1 MISCYCTEINGHFS
15 TGIRIFSY
23 ISFDYFNHKIRVGLA
38 SMKKMSQRS
47 MILLVG
53 NICVVFLCSIL
64 FLSGALNAISNS
76 LYDFNMKNGMSH
88 EPNADILLVTID
100 TDSLQKLGPYPWDRK
115 LYVDLIQKLEDGG
128 AKAIAFDIELY
139 TQSNNPA
146 SDRLLAEISS
156 KYNNIIFPS
165 HADLDGTI
173 TRSTMVKKDQL
184 IHSAKVVTP
193 LPIFKT
199 IPAHI
204 NAVFDPDG
212 VIRRTWLQ
220 IDTPEGVYPSF
231 SMKLAEMAGA
241 DTEPFLKATPKGDR
255 PQTEIL
261 IKYDAVQK
269 DFENIPYH
277 KVIGGT
283 VPSKIFKDR
292 IVLIGYTAPGS
303 DQGITPIENHM
314 NLVYAHANIL
324 NQILSGEL
332 ITFTSDMW
340 LFIILIL
347 LALISGFL
355 TWRLKSPIL
364 SVVLVFLISCALLVA
379 QYMLYV
385 NNTLIFDATYPL
397 MAVILAYL
405 VNIAIK
411 TYFET
416 KNKNFITKQFGR
428 YISPELVKEIAATDQ
443 EIKLGGINKELSI
456 LFLDIRGFTTLSEK
470 LQPEE
475 VVDFLNTMFN
485 LITEKALE
493 NHGTIDKFIGD
504 AAMILF
510 NAPLDVPN
518 HEYYAVKTAYDIQR
532 GMEDVRNRIKE
543 KYNVVVS
550 VGIGINTGQVV
561 VGNIGSYLRVDYT
574 AIGDNVN
581 IAARI
586 ESNTTAHQILVS
598 ETTYDRTK
606 EYFEYNFAGEKMM
619 KGKTVALKLFEVL
632 EIRKPFSK

>member
-1 MISCYCTEINGHFS
+1 
-15 TGIRIFSY
+15 
-23 ISFDYFNHKIRVGLA
+23 
-38 SMKKMSQRS
+38 MKKLSERTMT
-47 MILLVG
+47 LLVG
-53 NICVVFLCSIL
+53 NICLVLLCSLL
-64 FLSGALNAISNS
+64 FLSGALSTISNS
-76 LYDFNMKNGMSH
+76 LFDFNMKNGMSH
-88 EPNADILLVTID
+88 EPAGDILLVTID

-115 LYVDLIQKLEDGG
+115 LYSDLIQKLEDGG

-139 TQSNNPA
+139 TKSNNPA
-146 SDRLLAEISS
+146 SDALVSAISN

-165 HADLDGTI
+165 HADLEGTI
-173 TRSTMVKKDQL
+173 SRSTIVQKGKL
-184 IHSAKVVTP
+184 IHTDKIVTP
-193 LPIFKT
+193 LADFKT
-199 IPAHI
+199 VPAHI

-220 IDTPEGVYPSF
+220 IDTPQGVYSSF
-231 SMKLAEMAGA
+231 ALKLAEMAGA
-241 DTEPFLKATPKGDR
+241 DIKPFLNAKPMGDR
-255 PQTEIL
+255 PKTEML

-269 DFENIPYH
+269 DFENVSYH
-277 KVIGGT
+277 KVLDGT
-283 VPSKIFKDR
+283 VPAKIFKDR
-292 IVLIGYTAPGS
+292 IVLVGYAAPGS

-324 NQILSGEL
+324 NQILAGEL
-332 ITFTSDMW
+332 ITFISEMW
-340 LFIILIL
+340 LFLIMIL
-347 LALISGFL
+347 LALIAGYV
-355 TWRLKSPIL
+355 TWRLKSSIW
-364 SVVLVFLISCALLVA
+364 SVVLVFLIVIVLLVA
-379 QYMLYV
+379 QYYLYV

-397 MAVILAYL
+397 TAVILAYL

-428 YISPELVKEIAATDQ
+428 YISPELVKEIASNDR
-443 EIKLGGINKELSI
+443 EIELGGINKELSI

-470 LQPEE
+470 LQPAE

-550 VGIGINTGQVV
+550 VGIGINTGEVV

-598 ETTYDRTK
+598 ESTYDRTK
-606 EYFEYNFAGEKMM
+606 DHFEYNFAGEKMM
-619 KGKTVALKLFEVL
+619 KGKTVALKLFEVTEL
-632 EIRKPFSK
+632 KNPLSNARVI

>member
-1 MISCYCTEINGHFS
+1 
-15 TGIRIFSY
+15 
-23 ISFDYFNHKIRVGLA
+23 
-38 SMKKMSQRS
+38 MKKLSQRT
-47 MILLVG
+47 MILLAG
-53 NICVVFLCSIL
+53 NLCVVLLSSLL
-64 FLSGALNAISNS
+64 FLSGALNTISNS
-76 LYDFNMKNGMSH
+76 LFDFNMKNGMSH
-88 EPNADILLVTID
+88 QPAGDILLVTID

-115 LYVDLIQKLEDGG
+115 LYSDLIQKLEDGG
-128 AKAIAFDIELY
+128 AKAIALDIELY

-146 SDRLLAEISS
+146 SDALVSAISK
-156 KYNNIIFPS
+156 KYNNIIIPS
-165 HADLDGTI
+165 HAELEGI
-173 TRSTMVKKDQL
+173 ISRSTIVQKNQL
-184 IHSAKVVTP
+184 IHADRVITP
-193 LPIFKT
+193 LADFKT
-199 IPAHI
+199 VPAHI

-220 IDTPEGVYPSF
+220 IDTPQSVYSSF
-231 SMKLAEMAGA
+231 ALKLAEMAGA
-241 DTEPFLKATPKGDR
+241 DIKPFLQIQPMGDR
-255 PQTEIL
+255 PKTEIL

-269 DFENIPYH
+269 DFENVSYH
-277 KVIGGT
+277 KVLDGT
-283 VPSKIFKDR
+283 VPAKIFKDR
-292 IVLIGYTAPGS
+292 IVLVGYAAPGS
-303 DQGITPIENHM
+303 DQGITPVENHM
-314 NLVYAHANIL
+314 SLVFAHANIL
-324 NQILSGEL
+324 NQILAGEI
-332 ITFTSDMW
+332 ITFISDIW
-340 LFIILIL
+340 LFMILIL
-347 LALISGFL
+347 LALIAGFI
-355 TWRLKSPIL
+355 TWRLKSSIL
-364 SVVLVFLISCALLVA
+364 SVALVFLIVIALLVA
-379 QYMLYV
+379 QYSLYAY
-385 NNTLIFDATYPL
+385 NTLIFDSTYPL
-397 MAVILAYL
+397 TAVILAYL

-428 YISPELVKEIAATDQ
+428 YISPELVKEIASSDR
-443 EIKLGGINKELSI
+443 EIALGGINKELSI

-470 LQPEE
+470 LQPAE

-550 VGIGINTGQVV
+550 VGIGINTGEVV

-574 AIGDNVN
+574 AIGDHVN

-598 ETTYDRTK
+598 ESTYDRTK
-606 EYFEYNFAGEKMM
+606 EHFEYNFAGEKMM
-619 KGKTVALKLFEVL
+619 KGKSVALKLFEVTEL
-632 EIRKPFSK
+632 KNPLSI

>member
-1 MISCYCTEINGHFS
+1 
-15 TGIRIFSY
+15 
-23 ISFDYFNHKIRVGLA
+23 
-38 SMKKMSQRS
+38 MKKLSQRT
-47 MILLVG
+47 MILLAG
-53 NICVVFLCSIL
+53 NLCVVLLSSLL
-64 FLSGALNAISNS
+64 FLSGALNTISNS
-76 LYDFNMKNGMSH
+76 LFDFNMKNGMSH
-88 EPNADILLVTID
+88 QPAGDILLVTID

-115 LYVDLIQKLEDGG
+115 LYSDLIQKLEDGG
-128 AKAIAFDIELY
+128 AKAIALDIELY

-146 SDRLLAEISS
+146 SDALVSAISK
-156 KYNNIIFPS
+156 KYNNIIIPS
-165 HADLDGTI
+165 HAELEGI
-173 TRSTMVKKDQL
+173 ISRSTIVQKNQL
-184 IHSAKVVTP
+184 IHADRVITP
-193 LPIFKT
+193 LADFKT
-199 IPAHI
+199 VPAHI

-220 IDTPEGVYPSF
+220 IDTPQGVYSSF
-231 SMKLAEMAGA
+231 ALKLAEMAGA
-241 DTEPFLKATPKGDR
+241 DIKPFLQIQPMGDR
-255 PQTEIL
+255 PKTEIL

-269 DFENIPYH
+269 DFENVSYH
-277 KVIGGT
+277 KVLDGT
-283 VPSKIFKDR
+283 VPAKIFKDR
-292 IVLIGYTAPGS
+292 IVLVGYAAPGS
-303 DQGITPIENHM
+303 DQGITPVENHM
-314 NLVYAHANIL
+314 SLVFAHANIL
-324 NQILSGEL
+324 NQILAGEI
-332 ITFTSDMW
+332 ITFISDIW
-340 LFIILIL
+340 LFMILIL
-347 LALISGFL
+347 LALIAGFI
-355 TWRLKSPIL
+355 TWRLKSSIL
-364 SVVLVFLISCALLVA
+364 SVALVFLIVIALLVA
-379 QYMLYV
+379 QYSLYAY
-385 NNTLIFDATYPL
+385 NALIFDSTYPL
-397 MAVILAYL
+397 TAVILAYL

-428 YISPELVKEIAATDQ
+428 YISPELVKEIASSDQ
-443 EIKLGGINKELSI
+443 EIALGGINKELSI

-470 LQPEE
+470 LQPAE

-550 VGIGINTGQVV
+550 VGIGINSGEVV

-598 ETTYDRTK
+598 ESTYDRTK
-606 EYFEYNFAGEKMM
+606 DHFEYNFAGEKMM
-619 KGKTVALKLFEVL
+619 KGKTVALKLFEVTEL
-632 EIRKPFSK
+632 KSPLSNLTT

>member
-1 MISCYCTEINGHFS
+1 
-15 TGIRIFSY
+15 
-23 ISFDYFNHKIRVGLA
+23 
-38 SMKKMSQRS
+38 MKKLSQRM

-53 NICVVFLCSIL
+53 NLCVVLLCSLL
-64 FLSGALNAISNS
+64 FLSGALSTISNS
-76 LYDFNMKNGMSH
+76 LFDFNMKNGMSH
-88 EPNADILLVTID
+88 EPNGDILLVTID

-115 LYVDLIQKLEDGG
+115 LYSDLIQKLEDGG

-146 SDRLLAEISS
+146 SDALVSAISK

-165 HADLDGTI
+165 HADLEGTI
-173 TRSTMVKKDQL
+173 SRSTIVQKDQL
-184 IHSAKVVTP
+184 IHANKVVTP
-193 LPIFKT
+193 LTDFKT
-199 IPAHI
+199 VPAHI

-220 IDTPEGVYPSF
+220 IDTPQGVYSSF
-231 SMKLAEMAGA
+231 AMKLAEMAGA
-241 DTEPFLKATPKGDR
+241 DIKPFLNIQPMGDR
-255 PQTEIL
+255 PKTEIL

-269 DFENIPYH
+269 DFENVSYH
-277 KVIGGT
+277 KVLDGT
-283 VPSKIFKDR
+283 IPAKVFKDR
-292 IVLIGYTAPGS
+292 IVLVGYAAPGS
-303 DQGITPIENHM
+303 DQGITPVENHM
-314 NLVYAHANIL
+314 NLVFAHANIL
-324 NQILSGEL
+324 NQILAGEL
-332 ITFTSDMW
+332 ITFISDRW
-340 LFIILIL
+340 LFLILIL
-347 LALISGFL
+347 LALIAGFI

-364 SVVLVFLISCALLVA
+364 SVVLVFSIAIALLLA
-379 QYMLYV
+379 QYYLYV
-385 NNTLIFDATYPL
+385 NHTLIFDATYPL

-428 YISPELVKEIAATDQ
+428 YISPELVKEIASNDR
-443 EIKLGGINKELSI
+443 EIELGGINKELSI

-470 LQPEE
+470 LQPAE

-550 VGIGINTGQVV
+550 VGIGINSGEVV

-586 ESNTTAHQILVS
+586 ESNTSAHQILVS
-598 ETTYDRTK
+598 ESTYNRTK
-606 EYFEYNFAGEKMM
+606 EHFEYNFAGEKMM
-619 KGKTVALKLFEVL
+619 KGKTVALKLFEVIEL
-632 EIRKPFSK
+632 KNP